1 MFGKTKDPIDHDGA
15 AEGDLTVDDFFGDE
29 AAVAETVRVD
39 HLQQRVTQVEQQ
51 INSQFT
57 SLAAYAQIAQ
67 EQVEMVRSEALHANE
82 RSEQKVIALIERE
95 RTDRLT
101 DATGVVDVTARLD
114 ALDAQIE
121 EIRQGL
127 QLCLSNQKALADAI
141 TDLFQPAVDP
151 PSPPTPVSAPPAPTP
166 EPAPVASDPVTA
178 GCHPGGADRRRIRVC
193 VRGRPTARHR
203 RRRTDARRIP
213 PAAQRCGHHRA
224 DGRRRLRS
232 GRRADRRSLARL
244 RQHRHPTPSRRQRG
258 SLSTANRR
266 TTPGNTLIRP
276 APILFFA
283 PGTTTA
289 RFAATPRN
297 PAVATSSALCHTK
310 SGRFVVS

>member
-57 SLAAYAQIAQ
+57 SLAAYTQIAQ

-114 ALDAQIE
+114 ALDAEIE

-141 TDLFQPAVDP
+141 TDLFQPTVDP
-151 PSPPTPVSAPPAPTP
+151 PSQPAPLSAPEPSDVPGPAPAAT
-166 EPAPVASDPVTA
+166 DPVT
-178 GCHPGGADRRRIRVC
+178 
-193 VRGRPTARHR
+193 
-203 RRRTDARRIP
+203 
-213 PAAQRCGHHRA
+213 PAATPVEPIVDESVFTFEDAQPLSIPDEAPTLGAFPPPLSSGGQRRA
-224 DGRRRLRS
+224 NGLRRLRS
-232 GRRADRRSLARL
+232 GRWADRRPLARL
-244 RQHRHPTPSRRQRG
+244 RPARHPPSFSAGTCRQR
-258 SLSTANRR
+258 TAG
-266 TTPGNTLIRP
+266 PRP
-276 APILFFA
+276 A
-283 PGTTTA
+283 A
-289 RFAATPRN
+289 R
-297 PAVATSSALCHTK
+297 
-310 SGRFVVS
+310 

>member
-1 MFGKTKDPIDHDGA
+1 M

-127 QLCLSNQKALADAI
+127 RLCLSNQKALADAI

-151 PSPPTPVSAPPAPTP
+151 PSQPAPVSTPPPTAAP
-166 EPAPVASDPVTA
+166 EPAPAASGPVTA
-178 GCHPGGADRRRIRVC
+178 AAP
-193 VRGRPTARHR
+193 PTEPIVDESVFAFE
-203 RRRTDARRIP
+203 DAQPLDIP
-213 PAAQRCGHHRA
+213 
-224 DGRRRLRS
+224 DES
-232 GRRADRRSLARL
+232 
-244 RQHRHPTPSRRQRG
+244 PTLDAFPPP
-258 SLSTANRR
+258 LSA
-266 TTPGNTLIRP
+266 I
-276 APILFFA
+276 
-283 PGTTTA
+283 GTTEPMGYA
-289 RFAATPRN
+289 DSDLGDGPIAGL
-297 PAVATSSALCHTK
+297 SLD
-310 SGRFVVS
+310 